1 MAAQASHPSGPR
13 FRAWQA
19 YLLSKPGASERHPFD
34 PALPVYFVKNKLF
47 AIYGAQRGTETL
59 NLKCHPDWSLELRRH
74 HPDIIPGYHM
84 NKKHWNTVNLKGALP
99 RSLVKKLVDC
109 SYDLVSGRAKALAQA
124 EGRLIRKR
132 S

>member
-47 AIYGAQRGTETL
+47 AIYGAQRGG
-59 NLKCHPDWSLELRRH
+59 KP
-74 HPDIIPGYHM
+74 
-84 NKKHWNTVNLKGALP
+84 
-99 RSLVKKLVDC
+99 
-109 SYDLVSGRAKALAQA
+109 
-124 EGRLIRKR
+124 
-132 S
+132 